1 MKNELLD
8 FNKPIDRKPLKDNI
22 SGKVIK
28 LIESLKG
35 KLKRKRISDENLSIE
50 VIKKQ
55 YEELKSKKE
64 EFEKYEAE
72 ILKYDDELKDIDY
85 CLVKSND
92 LSSAVNC
99 KKDYLTERFLKY
111 ENVIITNNSLNTIMF
126 MNKESISNIE
136 NIVEQL
142 DRNELNIE
150 KTYKTNKFDIERIC
164 RLYISYED
172 NKYIIKDIEAY
183 DKEIS
188 GTINE
193 MSNKYEEYHLQNK
206 EIRDKFIKAFTDA
219 KYELDIASPWM
230 NNYVVNDDLISSME
244 SLLIRGASIKIIYG
258 IENKIYSKEDIKDF
272 NSDKIVRKLKERFAI
287 YGDKFKIRKVNS
299 HNKLLICDENYYVET
314 SFNLLSF
321 AGEYDQKSKDI
332 RDEGATFSTN
342 LDVIKDL
349 RDRYFSF

>member
-1 MKNELLD
+1 MKNELID
-8 FNKPIDRKPLKDNI
+8 FDKEIDRKTLKDTI

-28 LIESLKG
+28 LIKLLKR

-50 VIKKQ
+50 VIRKQ

-64 EFEKYEAE
+64 EFEKHEAE

-172 NKYIIKDIEAY
+172 NKYIIKGIEAY

-206 EIRDKFIKAFTDA
+206 EIRD
-219 KYELDIASPWM
+219 
-230 NNYVVNDDLISSME
+230 
-244 SLLIRGASIKIIYG
+244 
-258 IENKIYSKEDIKDF
+258 
-272 NSDKIVRKLKERFAI
+272 
-287 YGDKFKIRKVNS
+287 
-299 HNKLLICDENYYVET
+299 
-314 SFNLLSF
+314 
-321 AGEYDQKSKDI
+321 
-332 RDEGATFSTN
+332 EGATFSTN

-349 RDRYFSF
+349 RYRYFSF